1 MRNLI
6 LALSLFLSL
15 AACADVSSCVVRD
28 GSEQPCAAG
37 AIQYTNVPPQD
48 VPSRV
53 VPVRIDR
60 AFNLHE
66 RAKIFR
72 AVNEWNVVLN
82 GQVRLDLSPEDFD
95 ATAYTS
101 LGARRPDGWVVAKA
115 DSRHP
120 MIGDTKLNRALA
132 VTLGTRKALILVVT
146 DRLGSRD
153 LGGIMMH
160 EFGHALG
167 VGHDSSSKLMHPYY
181 TGDKQRCIDKGTV
194 RAVAAKQGLDFERLN
209 WCAGAGETL
218 AHAAPA
224 SVRGRAAWTAI
235 RNR

>member
-6 LALSLFLSL
+6 LALSLFASL

-28 GSEQPCAAG
+28 GSEQPCTAG
-37 AIQYTNVPPQD
+37 AIQYTNIPPQD
-48 VPSRV
+48 VPARV

-60 AFNLHE
+60 AFSLYE

-82 GQVRLDLSPEDFD
+82 NQVRLAISAEDFD
-95 ATAYTS
+95 AHPFKRV
-101 LGARRPDGWVVAKA
+101 GAPRPEGWIVAKI
-115 DSRHP
+115 DSRDP
-120 MIGDTKLNRALA
+120 LMSGQGMGRALA
-132 VTLGTRKALILVVT
+132 VTLGTHRALIAVVT

-167 VGHDSSSKLMHPYY
+167 LGHDPSSKLMHPYY
-181 TGDKQRCIDKGTV
+181 AGDMQRCIDKGTV
-194 RAVAAKQGLDFERLN
+194 RAVAARQGLDFDRLN
-209 WCAGAGETL
+209 WCGAGQNV
-218 AHAAPA
+218 AQAPA
-224 SVRGRAAWTAI
+224 KVRGRAAWTAL
-235 RNR
+235 RTR